1 MGSTIAYQ
9 VMLGAA
15 LFGGVAGLAGTFAVL
30 RRRALVG
37 DMLAHAALPGICLA
51 FLVTGLR
58 ETGTLAIGA
67 LGTGLVAILCVT
79 VISRWTR
86 IRDDATLGIVLSTF
100 FGAGVVLLS
109 IVQQSGTGNQ
119 AGLDAFLF
127 GEVAGIHA
135 RDILWLAAVAIV
147 VTLLVILI
155 FKELQLVS
163 FDPEFATSQGW
174 PTFRL
179 DLGIL
184 AGVAVVTMV
193 GLPICGVI
201 LTAAMLMIPAASA
214 RFWTDRLSRMVSLA
228 AIFGAMAGLFGTWFA
243 SPLPTQWLG
252 FDPLFMTS
260 ERQSVPPG
268 PLIVLSAATIFLVSI
283 CFAPGRGIVAQMVAE
298 LRLRLRMQWDHLL
311 RSLYELNEPNLP
323 QVLSV
328 SIQQLLEHR
337 HWPTWTLRV
346 WLRVANRRGYVQ
358 LENNQVRLT
367 SEGLT
372 AAAEVTRV
380 HRLWELYLVE
390 YAAIASDHVDR
401 DADDVEHLL
410 PPSLVDRL
418 EAKLASQHR
427 LPGLGE
433 QQVPAS
439 PHTVG
444 QAFLPDRDA
453 HTPPDLKMSAK
464 KG

>member
-51 FLVTGLR
+51 FLLTGLR
-58 ETGTLAIGA
+58 ETSTLAAGA
-67 LGTGLVAILCVT
+67 LISGLLAILCVT

-86 IRDDATLGIVLSTF
+86 IREDAALGIVLSTF

-109 IVQQSGTGNQ
+109 IAQQAGTGNQ
-119 AGLDAFLF
+119 AGLNAFLF

-135 RDILWLAAVAIV
+135 RDVRLLAVVAIL
-147 VTLLVILI
+147 VTLLVLLV

-163 FDPEFATSQGW
+163 FDSDFATSQGW
-174 PTFRL
+174 PTFRI

-184 AGVAVVTMV
+184 AGVAIVTMV

-201 LTAAMLMIPAASA
+201 LTAAMLMIPSAAA
-214 RFWTDRLSRMVSLA
+214 RFWTDRLSRVVILA
-228 AIFGAMAGLFGTWFA
+228 AIFGAVAGSLGTWLA

-252 FDPLFMTS
+252 FDPLFMTRA
-260 ERQSVPPG
+260 RQAVPPG
-268 PLIVLSAATIFLVSI
+268 PLIVLSAAIIFLVSLGL
-283 CFAPGRGIVAQMVAE
+283 APRRGLVARSAAE
-298 LRLRLRMQWDHLL
+298 LRLRMRMQWEHLL
-311 RSLYELNEPNLP
+311 RSLYELNELNLP
-323 QVLSV
+323 QVRSASV
-328 SIQQLLEHR
+328 QQLLDHR
-337 HWPTWTLRV
+337 HWSPWLLRM
-346 WLRVANRRGYVQ
+346 WLRAADRRGYVRW
-358 LENNQVRLT
+358 EHNDVRLT
-367 SEGLT
+367 PAGLT
-372 AAAEVTRV
+372 AATEVTRV

-433 QQVPAS
+433 QPVPAS
-439 PHTVG
+439 PHLLETTAT
-444 QAFLPDRDA
+444 QA
-453 HTPPDLKMSAK
+453 
-464 KG
+464 